1 MDKIRDSFK
10 SLHKFFEWI
19 VSFYH
24 VESANINAL
33 D

>member
-1 MDKIRDSFK
+1 MILFK
-10 SLHKFFEWI
+10 SLHEFFEWI
-19 VSFYH
+19 VSFYY